1 MIHQLERLRQAK
13 IKTLRQERIKRNVDV
28 QKIDRQIAYYQN
40 MKIIFDYPYLLKKEL
55 KKKEVLFLLSTLG
68 FEEDKRELVYD
79 KLMKS
84 LQTLN
89 PYPKAYQILV
99 ERLEE
104 DAPKRMSRA
113 ANQVVE
119 KFKQLMEYHF
129 YHDTKYFYIGTLRV
143 SKKQFGENLQKMFR
157 ENRIKEEEVIPMI
170 VISCTYGFIL
180 SKEEIDQVDKNIKK
194 AFAKFGKKA

>member
-13 IKTLRQERIKRNVDV
+13 IKTLKQERIKRNVDV
-28 QKIDRQIAYYQN
+28 KLIDRQIAYYQN

-68 FEEDKRELVYD
+68 FEEDKRVLVYD

-89 PYPKAYQILV
+89 PYPKAYQVLA

-104 DAPKRMSRA
+104 DTPKKVSRSA
-113 ANQVVE
+113 YQVVE

-129 YHDTKYFYIGTLRV
+129 YHDEKYYYIGTLRV

-194 AFAKFGKKA
+194 ALAKFGKKA